1 MKTKDV
7 EKGSV
12 LDKVVRDHYGTSDGT
27 LEAVLAANPGLASMG
42 PVFTSRRTITLPD
55 VAPSALGTRQ
65 TKLYD

>member
-1 MKTKDV
+1 MKKAV

-27 LEAVLAANPGLASMG
+27 LEAVLKANPGLASMG
-42 PVFTSRRTITLPD
+42 PVFPDRRTITFPEITPATL
-55 VAPSALGTRQ
+55 ARRQ